1 MIRPVMQLRSSTR
14 VRRDEGARPASAA
27 GAAVEVDRV
36 SRSFGRI
43 AAVNEVSLRVEP
55 GELLVVTGRSGSGKS
70 TLLNLVGG
78 LDQPSAGRVLIDGEP
93 VWQGPRVFRARRE
106 LVGFVFQ
113 QHLLLGELSAQAN
126 VEVPLIGAGVRRRE
140 RQRRA
145 LDLLEEVGLSDRAE
159 HLPAMMS
166 GGERQRV
173 AVARAL
179 ANSPRLLLADEPTGS
194 LDSVNAARVIDL
206 LVRLRNR
213 GGMTVIIVSYD
224 PAVAALAD
232 RTVTLFDGR
241 LDSGARQPPG
251 A

>member
-1 MIRPVMQLRSSTR
+1 MIRSVMQLRSSTR

-43 AAVNEVSLRVEP
+43 AALNDVSRRVEP

-70 TLLNLVGG
+70 TLLNLICG

-93 VWQGPRVFRARRE
+93 VWQGPRVLSARRE

-126 VEVPLIGAGVRRRE
+126 VEVPLIGAGVGRE

-159 HLPAMMS
+159 RLPAMMS

-213 GGMTVIIVSYD
+213 RGMTVIIVSYG
-224 PAVAALAD
+224 PAVAARAN

>member
-1 MIRPVMQLRSSTR
+1 MIRSVMQLRSSTR
-14 VRRDEGARPASAA
+14 VRRDGARPASAA

-43 AAVNEVSLRVEP
+43 AALNEVSLRVEP

-70 TLLNLVGG
+70 TLLNLICG

-145 LDLLEEVGLSDRAE
+145 LELLEEVGLSDRAE

-213 GGMTVIIVSYD
+213 RGMTVIIVSYD
-224 PAVAALAD
+224 PAVAARAN